1 MRTYFLLACTCL
13 FFASACNKKTVG
25 ETGGSDGVTTLSKAA
40 KVIKGMEDNSFE
52 TTYMEGRANI
62 KLESRDFN
70 IGGTAVIR
78 LEKDKAIWMSVKKFG
93 FEGARALIRPDS
105 FFVLNRLNGDYTAQP
120 LSYIEQKYK
129 IPARFDLLQEAVLG
143 NAVFFT
149 RDLNLATESDTY
161 VLSGRDTRF
170 ATNYRVGT
178 SAFQLEERELKEL
191 AQNRTLIINNAD
203 FRQAE
208 GKTGEPDFA
217 HARTVSIDAAATGP
231 AKLELKFT
239 RLSFSGPL
247 DMPFQRR

>member
-1 MRTYFLLACTCL
+1 MRTYLLLACTCL
-13 FFASACNKKTVG
+13 FFFFACKVKVG
-25 ETGGSDGVTTLSKAA
+25 AGKDGRDGVTTVSKAA
-40 KVIKGMEDNSFE
+40 KVIKGMEDNSFDAE
-52 TTYMEGRANI
+52 FMEGRANI

-78 LEKDKAIWMSVKKFG
+78 MEKDKAIWMSVKKFG

-105 FFVLNRLNGDYTAQP
+105 FFVLNRLNGDYTAEP

-149 RDLNLATESDTY
+149 RDLDLKTEGETY
-161 VLSGRDTRF
+161 LLSGRDQRF
-170 ATNYRVGT
+170 ATNYKVG
-178 SAFQLEERELKEL
+178 SRGFKLEEMELKEL
-191 AQNRTLIINNAD
+191 VQNRSLTINNAD

-217 HARTVSIDAAATGP
+217 HSRTLRIDAEATGP
-231 AKLELKFT
+231 AKLDLKFT